1 VLAQII
7 TIHKETTIMVHFRF
21 PIRQLPVAL
30 QDFAT
35 DMETIVDQVFNQ
47 GDCKGEKCE
56 SSDAN
61 STFRPAVDIYESE
74 NQFDFYMDLPG
85 VKADAVKIEMLEGR
99 LIVSGNRV
107 PPLQGEGV
115 SAHRIERTDGQFSR
129 SIQLP
134 KQLDV
139 EKIEAHFDSGVL
151 HVVLPKQPKPVA
163 RTIQI
168 KTN

>member
-1 VLAQII
+1 
-7 TIHKETTIMVHFRF
+7 MVHFRF
-21 PIRQLPVAL
+21 PIRQLPVSL

-35 DMETIVDQVFNQ
+35 DVESIVDQVFNQ

-56 SSDAN
+56 STGAAKS
-61 STFRPAVDIYESE
+61 FRPAVDIYESE
-74 NQFDFYMDLPG
+74 LQFDLYMDLPG
-85 VKADAVKIEMLEGR
+85 VKTDAVKIEMLDDR
-99 LIVSGNRV
+99 LIVSGSRAA
-107 PPLQGEGV
+107 PSHDEGA

-139 EKIEAHFDSGVL
+139 DKIGAHFDNGVL

-163 RTIQI
+163 RTIEI
-168 KTN
+168 KTH

>member
-1 VLAQII
+1 
-7 TIHKETTIMVHFRF
+7 MVHFRF

-56 SSDAN
+56 STVAN
-61 STFRPAVDIYESE
+61 GVFRPAIDIYESE
-74 NQFDFYMDLPG
+74 LQFDLFVDLPG
-85 VKADAVKIEMLEGR
+85 VKADAVKLEMAEDR
-99 LIVSGNRV
+99 LVVSGNRIATSI
-107 PPLQGEGV
+107 GEGA
-115 SAHRIERTDGQFSR
+115 SAHRVERLSGDFSR

-134 KQLDV
+134 KKLDA
-139 EKIEAHFDSGVL
+139 EKIEAHFDNGVL
-151 HVVLPKQPKPVA
+151 HVVLPKQSKPTP
-163 RTIQI
+163 RTIEI

>member
-1 VLAQII
+1 
-7 TIHKETTIMVHFRF
+7 MVHFRF
-21 PIRQLPVAL
+21 PIRQLPVSL

-35 DMETIVDQVFNQ
+35 DVESIVDQVFNQ
-47 GDCKGEKCE
+47 GDSKGEKCE
-56 SSDAN
+56 SARSN
-61 STFRPAVDIYESE
+61 KSFHPAIDIYESE
-74 NQFDFYMDLPG
+74 QQFDLYMDLPG
-85 VKADAVKIEMLEGR
+85 VKTDAVKIEMLDDR

-107 PPLQGEGV
+107 APAHDEGV

-139 EKIEAHFDSGVL
+139 EKIGAHFECGVL

-163 RTIQI
+163 RTIEI